1 MKKRHSYLLLAAIC
15 LLSGCTEPA
24 ATSDTGG
31 QTAAPGSSLQEEVRP
46 VKIDQASAEPAVQI
60 EPAPAS
66 DAVADKGGVHL
77 ASKLAAPAESGR
89 LPGRI
94 AAGAP
99 PQRIASEMLYP
110 APPPMHSESYD
121 PIRESGFVAAANDSL
136 STFSIDVD
144 TASYSNLRRFLQQ
157 GSLPPA
163 GAVRIEEMINYFDYD
178 YPQPDQGPFSLTLE
192 GGPCPWQPQHLL
204 VRIGLQAEDIDKKN
218 LPPTNLVF
226 LIDVSGSMSDPDKL
240 PLLKRAMALLVDQ
253 LDGRDR
259 VAIVS
264 YAGSDRVVLPP
275 TAGDDKR
282 TLLAAIDTLESGG
295 STHASQGIVT
305 AYQLARQ
312 SFMPGGNNRVIL
324 ASDGDFNVGVTSRGD
339 LEKLIERE
347 RQSGVYLTL
356 LGFGEGNYRDD
367 TMEILADRGNGNYA
381 YIDSLLEAK
390 KVLVKEMSGTMFALA
405 SDVKIQVEFNPAEV
419 TAYRLI
425 GYENRAMADE
435 EFNDDRK
442 DAGEIGVA
450 HRVTA
455 LYEVVPAGV
464 AAPVTVDPLKYRQL
478 EHAPNPS
485 GELLTVKVRYKPL
498 QKKVSEKIERSL
510 AAGDGRTQT
519 ASDDF
524 RFAAAVAAFG
534 MRLGASPHLNGYSCE
549 QIIAL
554 ARGARGEDREGWRAE
569 FVRLVEMA
577 DMLEKGE
584 PVR

>member
-1 MKKRHSYLLLAAIC
+1 MNRRRAYLLLAAIC

-24 ATSDTGG
+24 TTSDTGATG
-31 QTAAPGSSLQEEVRP
+31 KPSTGPAQPERRIEQTREMDAASDKGAVEVM
-46 VKIDQASAEPAVQI
+46 
-60 EPAPAS
+60 PAP
-66 DAVADKGGVHL
+66 
-77 ASKLAAPAESGR
+77 AAPAESSHR
-89 LPGRI
+89 LLKTEGAAPQM
-94 AAGAP
+94 ATAGA
-99 PQRIASEMLYP
+99 IY
-110 APPPMHSESYD
+110 APPPMNTESYN
-121 PIRESGFVAAANDSL
+121 PVRENGFIAAANDPL

-144 TASYSNLRRFLQQ
+144 TASYSNLRRFLLQ

-163 GAVRIEEMINYFDYD
+163 GSVRIEEMINYFDYD
-178 YPQPDQGPFSLTLE
+178 YPQPDKGPFSLTLE
-192 GGPCPWQPQHLL
+192 GGPCPWQPQHRL

-218 LPPTNLVF
+218 LPPSNLVF
-226 LIDVSGSMSDPDKL
+226 LIDVSGSMSDADKL
-240 PLLKRAMALLVDQ
+240 PLLKRAMTLLVDQ

-259 VAIVS
+259 VAIVA
-264 YAGSDRVVLPP
+264 YAGSERVVLPP
-275 TAGDDKR
+275 TAGDDKK
-282 TLLAAIDTLESGG
+282 TLLEAIDTLESGG
-295 STHASQGIVT
+295 STHASQGILT

-356 LGFGEGNYRDD
+356 LGFGEGNYKDD

-405 SDVKIQVEFNPAEV
+405 TDVKIQVEFNPAEV
-419 TAYRLI
+419 SAYRLI

-435 EFNDDRK
+435 EFNDDKK
-442 DAGEIGVA
+442 DAGEIGVG

-464 AAPVTVDPLKYRQL
+464 ASPVTVDPLKYGQTGKTV
-478 EHAPNPS
+478 NGS

-498 QKKVSEKIERSL
+498 QQKTSEKIERSL
-510 AAGDGRTQT
+510 GEEGDRAG
-519 ASDDF
+519 AVSDDF

-534 MRLGASPHLNGYSCE
+534 MRLGASPYLNGYSCD

-554 ARGARGEDREGWRAE
+554 AQGARGEDREGWRAE
-569 FVRLVEMA
+569 FVRMVEMA
-577 DMLEKGE
+577 DMLEKAT